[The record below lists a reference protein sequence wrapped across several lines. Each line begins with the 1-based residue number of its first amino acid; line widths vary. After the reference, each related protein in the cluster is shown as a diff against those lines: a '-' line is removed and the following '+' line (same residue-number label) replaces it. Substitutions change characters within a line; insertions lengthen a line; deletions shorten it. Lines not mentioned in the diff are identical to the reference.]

1 MGGTWQKRELWT
13 IKYHTDCR
21 TRRMENKERICQ
33 KNDSMKSRAWRVK
46 QRMGSRG
53 QNTARA

>member
-21 TRRMENKERICQ
+21 TRRTENEERICQ
-33 KNDSMKSRAWRVK
+33 KNDSMESRAWRVK
-46 QRMGSRG
+46 HENGEQRAEHG
-53 QNTARA
+53 